1 MVRGSGD
8 EPRTSGK
15 PEYDGTLK
23 DWPSAKIMIK
33 SYLHQKQKWLVTKNG
48 VAKKQPV
55 AEKQPSQTAAKKQL
69 FQTPA
74 PMQAPA
80 TNSTGSW
87 KILMQDTTAM
97 MSGRNGTTILG
108 PLGAAEMLNMIN
120 TGGVDRDTSLIS
132 FSPLGFDTSFWEPFT
147 DEKELQIYRSLQ
159 SGADTTPMR
168 GPETYPA
175 PTLSMAPSETEEASD
190 ASKDRSE
197 ADDTDAYHLLVGCI
211 SVKGVTGKALVQQID
226 EKFSG
231 MESGHELF
239 AWLDSRAK
247 ASGENVNGLVDADDA
262 KADLLA
268 FKIPEGELTKE
279 VMVLHGGMFKTLY
292 LKQPPERHGMKQ
304 DITMAWIDKLP
315 AEPFNELV
323 TQLEA
328 INLLNKGPSVF
339 DDFDEANKMLC
350 ALYSN
355 WCKKNRLVVITDA
368 SKDTTYAGGDRA
380 ALFTQRGG
388 GGKMGWM
395 SCYRCWKSGEHLSYE
410 CDKAPSRCVTCG
422 LDTVKT
428 GISCG
433 GEYDPLKCMI
443 KGYEPPRKVPEAY
456 MEKMRN
462 WATKNNVKFGKPSE
476 AGASS
481 DVKVEPDKALVAY
494 NPEQVSWGLVNG
506 QWVGSQD

>member
-247 ASGENVNGLVDADDA
+247 ASGENVNGLVDEDDA
-262 KADLLA
+262 RADLLA

-279 VMVLHGGMFKTLY
+279 VMVLHGGMFKGLY
-292 LKQPPERHGMKQ
+292 P
-304 DITMAWIDKLP
+304 
-315 AEPFNELV
+315 
-323 TQLEA
+323 
-328 INLLNKGPSVF
+328 
-339 DDFDEANKMLC
+339 
-350 ALYSN
+350 
-355 WCKKNRLVVITDA
+355 
-368 SKDTTYAGGDRA
+368 
-380 ALFTQRGG
+380 
-388 GGKMGWM
+388 
-395 SCYRCWKSGEHLSYE
+395 
-410 CDKAPSRCVTCG
+410 
-422 LDTVKT
+422 
-428 GISCG
+428 
-433 GEYDPLKCMI
+433 
-443 KGYEPPRKVPEAY
+443 
-456 MEKMRN
+456 
-462 WATKNNVKFGKPSE
+462 
-476 AGASS
+476 
-481 DVKVEPDKALVAY
+481 
-494 NPEQVSWGLVNG
+494 
-506 QWVGSQD
+506 